1 MLFNDQL
8 DGGSGSNA
16 MNMTVYFDIL
26 IAIEFS
32 AFAAH
37 GVILTDMLF
46 NISKVITNHLD
57 I

>member
-37 GVILTDMLF
+37 FVILTDMLF